1 MRHHYQRVHRHGWD
15 PATFEYMHHSVHRTL
30 DLRGGIRN
38 LAYLIAFDLRPHP
51 IAPTDDPAGQVLCL
65 DHDGTGRPDDHVVYV
80 TAPSERQIV
89 NDDVLMPKLRERVAH
104 DVFS

>member
-1 MRHHYQRVHRHGWD
+1 MRRPRRSELVLLPRSAAAQAVT
-15 PATFEYMHHSVHRTL
+15 PAASSCGR
-30 DLRGGIRN
+30 
-38 LAYLIAFDLRPHP
+38 LIAFDLRPHP

-65 DHDGTGRPDDHVVYV
+65 DHEGTGRPDDHVVCV

-89 NDDVLMPKLRERVAH
+89 NDDVVMAKQCERVAH